1 MRPIQILNIEHDAL
15 RVTLRARVV
24 YHLAALDWYD
34 RLQVAQANDAD
45 ETTAVPRESADVCA
59 ALLRSE
65 VVEVVAFERDG
76 VEYDVPADD
85 AVEEL
90 IRSVRIDELVA
101 LSMGVL
107 TGGTRAEGNG
117 GE

>member
-1 MRPIQILNIEHDAL
+1 MRPVQILTIEHDAL

-34 RLQVAQANDAD
+34 RLQVAQDNDSD
-45 ETTAVPRESADVCA
+45 EATAVPRESADLCA
-59 ALLRSE
+59 DLLRSE
-65 VVEVVAFERDG
+65 VVEVVAFARDG
-76 VEYDVPADD
+76 VEYDVPAEG
-85 AVEEL
+85 AVDEM

-101 LSMGVL
+101 LAMGVL

-117 GE
+117 DG